1 MMKKG
6 IDILK
11 DCPQLK
17 QMPFAT
23 PEGYFESFKEEASKR
38 KVHKLDFRTKIAPY
52 AAMAAV
58 FIFMVTAGRLLLE
71 QSVPEY
77 QMTEE
82 DYVLFSDNMMT
93 TIAYEM
99 EYASQLA
106 EAEVSEDDI
115 INYLIYTGV
124 TAEHIEFSK

>member
-1 MMKKG
+1 MKKG

-11 DCPQLK
+11 DCPELK
-17 QMPFAT
+17 QMPFTT
-23 PEGYFESFKEEASKR
+23 PEGYFESFKAEASRR
-38 KVHKLDFRTKIAPY
+38 KVHKLDFRTRIAPY
-52 AAMAAV
+52 LAMAAV
-58 FIFMVTAGRLLLE
+58 FIFMVTAGTMLLE

-82 DYVLFSDNMMT
+82 DYVMFSDNIMT

-99 EYASQLA
+99 EYGDHLA
-106 EAEVSEDDI
+106 EAEISEEDI

-124 TAEHIEFSK
+124 TAEHIELSK